1 MGGGVGG
8 KSRRPRY
15 RTILSYARG
24 LLYSHGIRL
33 CIHCFHNIPIYTS
46 YQTCLPT
53 YLHTY
58 TIVSLP
64 IYMYLPAYQSTYL
77 TAYLS
82 TYSSTEKSIPIAT
95 DAPTS
100 HADEHSNRRQYV
112 VAKGVT
118 RECSYRKH
126 LNRSRWYNCGW
137 QRLSSD
143 FARCSNLYPITTGLD
158 RAGWNRFRMRKAAF
172 RSPARSPKQLQPV
185 FARDNTSSERVD
197 HPYRGNRCAAQKQ
210 SSEKSGLR
218 CRMGMEVIKWS
229 SAGRTRLPRWD
240 LEVPRGEVSS
250 FRMKRSCP
258 IV

>member
-15 RTILSYARG
+15 RTILPYARG

-82 TYSSTEKSIPIAT
+82 TYSSTEKSIPIAI
-95 DAPTS
+95 
-100 HADEHSNRRQYV
+100 RM
-112 VAKGVT
+112 
-118 RECSYRKH
+118 H
-126 LNRSRWYNCGW
+126 LPAMQMSIATEGNTWW
-137 QRLSSD
+137 QRELLVS
-143 FARCSNLYPITTGLD
+143 AVIG
-158 RAGWNRFRMRKAAF
+158 
-172 RSPARSPKQLQPV
+172 
-185 FARDNTSSERVD
+185 NTSTGVGGIIVVGSD
-197 HPYRGNRCAAQKQ
+197 CQAISLGA
-210 SSEKSGLR
+210 
-218 CRMGMEVIKWS
+218 VIY
-229 SAGRTRLPRWD
+229 TRLRR
-240 LEVPRGEVSS
+240 V
-250 FRMKRSCP
+250 
-258 IV
+258 